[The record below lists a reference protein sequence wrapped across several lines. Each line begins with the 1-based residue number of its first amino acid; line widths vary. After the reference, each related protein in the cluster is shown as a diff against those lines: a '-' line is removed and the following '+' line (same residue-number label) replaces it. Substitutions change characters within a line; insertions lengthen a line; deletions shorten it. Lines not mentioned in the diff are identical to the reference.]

1 MEKKKSANPI
11 VGANGEDVTTWALPE
26 GATAR
31 LGRGSVRDMAFSP
44 NGHYFAVGTAIG
56 LWLYEL
62 PTLSPIALWDTERG
76 MTDSVTFSPD
86 NRRIVTPT
94 FVGNLKLWDIE
105 RGVCTVEVD
114 DHGRTDVTKPVFSK
128 DGERLVVFSGPQAKV
143 KKILSWCSRTG
154 TLLSET
160 EIPTIYHVY
169 PTCFSPDLRLLAG
182 TSYDTN
188 NHPTAEFIAVWDVET
203 GEQIARLDWSERWG
217 RLCFSPCGRFLAAGG
232 SEGRIQV
239 WDVESGNLEETYI
252 EDPDAQTHPYYPPEG
267 GLIAAVVFPSH
278 SKIEIQHL
286 EKGEKLDEF
295 ECRGNRRTVRFSTN
309 GTQLAVSCGSEI
321 KIWTKGHNAE
331 SHTLSTLHGHIP
343 TMDTLV
349 FSEDEK
355 TLAAGF
361 WRDNVLLW
369 EVASRRS
376 YRPHGEKL
384 PRTSHNVYRSP
395 NGKIISINQY
405 GDNLNVREAGKSEP
419 IVELIGPE
427 GGLGR
432 AKAFSPTGHR
442 IASVDKNDNIHIW
455 ECTSTSDNTT
465 EGDSWKK
472 HTTVISDAEFIYGL
486 RHSPAGLAFS
496 PDGKRLAS
504 ISRSRDWKVGLWDVD
519 SGKQVAELPLPPP
532 PRRNGLLI
540 ATYRGYDTGIAFS
553 PRGDIIAGGK
563 WGEIVL
569 WDATE
574 GKTLMTL
581 PQPEESQRPI
591 TLGFS
596 PCGQYLASG
605 AWWQRGLQK
614 VPIRLW
620 KVETGENIATFW
632 GHTTDVQC
640 FAFSQ
645 DNTLLVSGGHDG
657 AIYLWDLKPHL

>member
-11 VGANGEDVTTWALPE
+11 VGANGDDVTTWALPE

-143 KKILSWCSRTG
+143 KKILSWCPRTG

-188 NHPTAEFIAVWDVET
+188 NHPTAEFIAVD
-203 GEQIARLDWSERWG
+203 
-217 RLCFSPCGRFLAAGG
+217 
-232 SEGRIQV
+232 
-239 WDVESGNLEETYI
+239 
-252 EDPDAQTHPYYPPEG
+252 
-267 GLIAAVVFPSH
+267 
-278 SKIEIQHL
+278 
-286 EKGEKLDEF
+286 
-295 ECRGNRRTVRFSTN
+295 
-309 GTQLAVSCGSEI
+309 
-321 KIWTKGHNAE
+321 
-331 SHTLSTLHGHIP
+331 
-343 TMDTLV
+343 
-349 FSEDEK
+349 
-355 TLAAGF
+355 
-361 WRDNVLLW
+361 
-369 EVASRRS
+369 VASRRS

-384 PRTSHNVYRSP
+384 PRISHNVYRSP

-504 ISRSRDWKVGLWDVD
+504 ISRSRDWKAGLWDVD
-519 SGKQVAELPLPPP
+519 SGKQVAELPLSPP